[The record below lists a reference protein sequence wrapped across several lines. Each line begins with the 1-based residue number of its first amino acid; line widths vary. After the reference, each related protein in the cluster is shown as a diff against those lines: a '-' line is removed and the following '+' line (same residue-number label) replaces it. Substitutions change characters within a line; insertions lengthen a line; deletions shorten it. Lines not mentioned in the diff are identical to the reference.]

1 MKKNEVIKYQYRYA
15 KKTDDLIIVHVNWN
29 NRKSWYEAYSN
40 LDCMHFD
47 TDKEYLLNETIPL
60 DANNFSDI
68 TKSLLK
74 QGIISESYELVNRL
88 PKLKKVK

>member
-1 MKKNEVIKYQYRYA
+1 
-15 KKTDDLIIVHVNWN
+15 
-29 NRKSWYEAYSN
+29 
-40 LDCMHFD
+40 MHFD
-47 TDKEYLLNETIPL
+47 ADKEYLLNETIPL